1 MEGIEIQSRTE
12 DASAATETM
21 SVQTSAVP
29 SPLALLL
36 RANLTQMVRRL
47 KGLRDQS
54 RLLTALIVAFI
65 IGYFG
70 LAFALFHH
78 GLWFIAKF
86 PGFGALLVERLMF
99 LLFAFLFA
107 MLLLSN
113 LVIGYTNLFR
123 NRETGFLWTLPVPAQ
138 TIYRWKFI
146 ETALLAS
153 WAFLF
158 LISPLLLAY
167 GLTQRVAWHFYLITP
182 VMVALFIILPAVI
195 GMWLAMNLARF
206 IDRRSFQV
214 ILVTVLSAGLAVA
227 AWWLK
232 PQLPSDDLTDTRML
246 AVIDK
251 LLERTR
257 FAQFPLLPSYW
268 LTSAVVQWADGALGA
283 AGFFLSVLLSNVLLF
298 GFLSFTGLGNLLYD
312 AASMVQSR
320 GSVFGHWEW
329 FRNRRDRRTAF
340 HYAAGP
346 AEKFFRLF
354 RWLGPDERAVL
365 IKDAR
370 MFWRDTTQWGQTLML
385 FGLLGVYILN
395 LRHFTQQVAL
405 PFWVHLISYLNLGAC
420 SLNLATLT
428 TRFVYP
434 QFSLEGRRLWIVGM
448 SPLGMERVLK
458 LKFWLATGVSLVV
471 TTGLMW
477 LSCHLIA
484 TPWHRTLFFLAA
496 GAVMTFTL
504 NGLAVGLGALYPNF
518 REENPSKIVSG
529 FGGTLCLVL
538 SFVYILAAVVLLAFG
553 SPWVRI
559 GFRDEVL
566 RVASWVGF
574 AGLSLGLGLLPFRAG
589 MRRVGK
595 LEI

>member
-1 MEGIEIQSRTE
+1 M
-12 DASAATETM
+12 SAASSS
-21 SVQTSAVP
+21 SVAP
-29 SPLALLL
+29 APLLLLL
-36 RANLTQMVRRL
+36 RANGTQMWRRL
-47 KGLRDQS
+47 NTLHEQS
-54 RLLTALIVAFI
+54 GLLTWVIALFIV
-65 IGYFG
+65 GYFA
-70 LAFALFHH
+70 LAFALFYH
-78 GLWFIAKF
+78 GLSFIAKF
-86 PGFGALLVERLMF
+86 PAFGALLVERLMF

-138 TIYRWKFI
+138 TIFRWKFI

-167 GLTQRVAWHFYLITP
+167 GLTQRVPWHFYMVAPL
-182 VMVALFIILPAVI
+182 MVALFIILPSVI
-195 GMWLAMNLARF
+195 GTSLAINLARY

-214 ILVTVLSAGLAVA
+214 ITVTLVCAALAIT

-232 PQLPSDDLTDTRML
+232 PQALADDSTETRVI
-246 AVIDK
+246 AVIDR
-251 LLERTR
+251 LLDRTR
-257 FAQFPLLPSYW
+257 LAQFAFLPSYW
-268 LTSAVVQWADGALGA
+268 LTSAVLNWGEGALRA
-283 AGFFLSVLLSNVLLF
+283 AVFFVTVLLSNVLLL
-298 GFLSFTGLGNLLYD
+298 GFLSFTGLGDPFYE

-320 GSVFGHWEW
+320 GGVLGRWVW
-329 FRNRRDRRTAF
+329 LRRRRERRGAF
-340 HYAAGP
+340 DYPIGR
-346 AEKFFRLF
+346 AEKFFAWF

-365 IKDAR
+365 VKDTR

-395 LRHFTQQVAL
+395 LRHFTQQVTL

-448 SPLGMERVLK
+448 SPLGMPRVLK
-458 LKFWLATGVSLVV
+458 LKFWLATWASLVV
-471 TTGLMW
+471 MLGLIW
-477 LSCHLIA
+477 LSCHLIDM
-484 TPWHRTLFFLAA
+484 PWRQTLVFSAA
-496 GAVMTFTL
+496 VAVMTFTL
-504 NGLAVGLGALYPNF
+504 NALAVGIGALYPNF
-518 REENPSKIVSG
+518 REENPGKIVSG

-538 SFVYILAAVVLLAFG
+538 SFVYILASVVMLAVG
-553 SPWVRI
+553 SPWSRVA
-559 GFRDEVL
+559 FRLEAL

-574 AGLSLGLGLLPFRAG
+574 VALSFVLGWLPFRAG
-589 MRRVGK
+589 MRRVAK
-595 LEI
+595 LEM